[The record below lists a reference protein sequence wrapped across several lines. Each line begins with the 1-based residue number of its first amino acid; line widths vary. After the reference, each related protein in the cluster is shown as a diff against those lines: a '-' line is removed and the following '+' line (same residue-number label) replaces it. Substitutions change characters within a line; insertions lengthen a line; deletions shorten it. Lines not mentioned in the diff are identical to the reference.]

1 MHVLSVYRALP
12 AISRIAQ
19 CSRMTRTST
28 SANPVH
34 GALAALSLSAL
45 LSSLGISIANVGLP
59 AMALAFGASF
69 HAVQWIVLAYLLS
82 MTALVISAGRLGDI
96 SGRKRLLL
104 IGLAIFAV
112 ASFLCGFANTL
123 WQLLAARAIQG
134 IGAAVMMALTL
145 AFVGESVPHARI
157 GSAMGLLGT
166 MSAIG
171 TALGPSLGGI
181 FIDAMSWRA
190 LFLLNVPL
198 GVAAFMLARRFLP
211 ADRRAPQSSR
221 VAFDVIGTV
230 ILAITLTSYA
240 MTVTMRGAFRIWL
253 AVTTVLGFGMF
264 ILVES
269 RVSSPMVRLS
279 MLRERALRT
288 GLLTSALV
296 ATVMMSTLVVGPFFL
311 SHGLGLDA
319 SAVGVVLSVGPIVT
333 AFIGIP
339 AGRFADQF
347 GAQRTTVAGLIGMAA
362 GSLLLSILPVTSGI
376 VGYIGCIA
384 VLTAGYGLFQTAN
397 NTAVM
402 SGVVLAQR
410 GVTSGM
416 LTLSRNLGLITG
428 ASAMGALFAFAS
440 SSTDITVAS
449 VTAIATGMHATFA
462 VAAVLIVC
470 AIGIAMGSVMT
481 TVKSIA

>member
-1 MHVLSVYRALP
+1 
-12 AISRIAQ
+12 
-19 CSRMTRTST
+19 MTRTST

-264 ILVES
+264 ILVGS

-470 AIGIAMGSVMT
+470 AIGIAMGSVIT